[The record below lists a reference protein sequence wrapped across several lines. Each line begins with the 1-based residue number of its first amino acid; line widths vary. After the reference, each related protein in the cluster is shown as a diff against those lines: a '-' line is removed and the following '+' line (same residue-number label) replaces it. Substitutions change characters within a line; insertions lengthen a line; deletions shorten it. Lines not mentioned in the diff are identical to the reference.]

1 MKSEKEL
8 AIELCEQNIQT
19 LLAKKLDIRYHK
31 DTLIPRYLKEK
42 DKKVRKAKVD
52 NAEKE
57 MEQLKVLIKDLQDII
72 KFNKEM
78 IEEYK

>member
-19 LLAKKLDIRYHK
+19 LLARKLDLRYHK

-42 DKKVRKAKVD
+42 DKKVRKAKVE

-78 IEEYK
+78 IAQYK

>member
-42 DKKVRKAKVD
+42 DKKIREAKVD
-52 NAEKE
+52 NAQKE
-57 MEQLKVLIKDLQDII
+57 IEQLKTLVKDLQDII

>member
-8 AIELCEQNIQT
+8 AVELCEQNIQT
-19 LLAKKLDIRYHK
+19 LLARKLDLRYHK

-78 IEEYK
+78 IAEYK

>member
-1 MKSEKEL
+1 M
-8 AIELCEQNIQT
+8 
-19 LLAKKLDIRYHK
+19 LAKKLDIRYHK

-42 DKKVRKAKVD
+42 DKKVREAKVS

-57 MEQLKVLIKDLQDII
+57 IEQLKVLVKDLQDII

-78 IEEYK
+78 IDQLK

>member
-8 AIELCEQNIQT
+8 AVELCEQNIQT
-19 LLAKKLDIRYHK
+19 LLARKLDLRYHK

-78 IEEYK
+78 IDSYK

>member
-8 AIELCEQNIQT
+8 AVELCEQNIQT
-19 LLAKKLDIRYHK
+19 LLARKLDLRYHK

-42 DKKVRKAKVD
+42 DKKIRKAKVD

>member
-42 DKKVRKAKVD
+42 DKKIREAKVD
-52 NAEKE
+52 NAQKE
-57 MEQLKVLIKDLQDII
+57 IEQLKILVKDLQDII